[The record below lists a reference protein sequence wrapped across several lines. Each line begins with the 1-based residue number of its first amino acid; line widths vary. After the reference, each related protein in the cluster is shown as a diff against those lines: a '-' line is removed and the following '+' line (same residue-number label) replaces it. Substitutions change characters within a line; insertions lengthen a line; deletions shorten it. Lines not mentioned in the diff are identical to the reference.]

1 MRRQRHPASRLSHR
15 GARRTGQKARAGSLT
30 GGFCCMVW
38 LTDQAVCDLSHNE
51 EAVVARDRITRMESH
66 PARHNGAIGVRW
78 FYALLLALIAIAA
91 VAGIVSTAAMGQT
104 PVAIAIGIV
113 TLAFFSRIGC

>member
-1 MRRQRHPASRLSHR
+1 
-15 GARRTGQKARAGSLT
+15 
-30 GGFCCMVW
+30 MVW

-51 EAVVARDRITRMESH
+51 EAAVARDRITRMESH
-66 PARHNGAIGVRW
+66 PARHSGAIGVRW

-113 TLAFFSRIGC
+113 TLAFFSRVGC